1 MRPLKLII
9 SAFGP
14 YKDRTVIDFERLGEN
29 GLYLITGDTGAGK
42 TTIFDAITF
51 ALYGSASG
59 NVREAGMF
67 RSKYAEAG
75 TPTEVILEFIN
86 KGKTYTVK
94 RNPEYK
100 RPSKR
105 GDRLTD
111 EKAAAELTLPGGKV
125 ITKLKDVNAE
135 IENIMGVDKDQFSQ
149 IAMIAQ
155 GDFQKLLLSSTD
167 DRKKILRK
175 IFKTERYFELQ
186 EALKR
191 EAGDLKQRFKQLN
204 DSINQYIA
212 DIILDEGKER
222 TYLTLDDTLKEL
234 SESLEKDGAAREELY
249 TLIAKNEEADRLL
262 SNRIKDGLELR
273 ANKINL
279 AKFTDNRKKG
289 EERTKE
295 EKEKLDALLLKKPE
309 IEKLRS
315 KEAEIAS
322 FLPRYDELSAKKAEL
337 QTAERSMRIKEALL
351 SDREK
356 DKERMKEEN
365 EKLDA
370 ELLSL
375 SSAGE
380 KLLSLKNTKE
390 ALEKEKKDIKA
401 LRDSK
406 IERDNSLLSFN
417 RAKEEFTLL
426 MAEAEEKTRLY
437 NESYKAYLSEQAGIL
452 ASELKEGEPCPV
464 CGSLEHPH
472 KAVKSLEAPSKE
484 KLEELKNISESAS
497 KKAAKA
503 SEISSGKNAEFLEK
517 DRNLKASFDEM
528 FRGKDIK
535 DIRELFNKKIESFKI
550 QAEKL
555 TEEMQEENKN
565 VERKNELSE
574 LIPQKKKAQ
583 SALEEEVNKLKIDIS
598 ALSETKK
605 QLVKLI
611 EEISKLLP
619 FDDKQDALRETA
631 NLKASYTKILRD
643 TEDAEACYNDCKN
656 KLSELDGKI
665 NAIKE
670 SCEGKKEEDIDALTK
685 EQTSL
690 RSEKAFL
697 TLRKETISHKISTNE
712 KILENLSS
720 RKSEMEET
728 EKKWRLIGVLSDTA
742 NGSLSGKE
750 KIMLETFIQTTYFD
764 RIIERANVRFRIMTN
779 NKYDLKRQTEGE
791 NKRSQ
796 SGLDLSVIDHYNG
809 TERSVKTLSGGES
822 FKASLSLA
830 LGLADEIGSSAGG
843 IKLDTMFVDEGFGSL
858 DDESLNQAV
867 NALYGLSEGNKLVGI
882 ISHVSELKG
891 RIDKQIIVRKGP
903 DGSSEVSIKA

>member
-111 EKAAAELTLPGGKV
+111 EKAAAELTLPDGKV
-125 ITKLKDVNAE
+125 LTKLKDVNAE
-135 IENIMGVDKDQFSQ
+135 IENIMGVDRDQFSQ

-212 DIILDEGKER
+212 DIILDTDEEKECF
-222 TYLTLDDTLKEL
+222 TFEDTALWLKE
-234 SESLEKDGAAREELY
+234 SLLKDKEIKEELSCRIY
-249 TLIAKNEEADRLL
+249 ENEKADSSLTA
-262 SNRIKDGLELR
+262 RIKDAVVLR
-273 ANKINL
+273 DNKNSLSRL
-279 AKFTDNRKKG
+279 AEERKKADG
-289 EERTKE
+289 DIKAQKLILEE
-295 EKEKLDALLLKKPE
+295 LLAKKPE
-309 IEKLRS
+309 TEKLQS
-315 KEAEIAS
+315 KAAEISS
-322 FLPRYDELSAKKAEL
+322 FLPRYDELNKKTAEL
-337 QTAERSMRIKEALL
+337 RDAENTMKQKEKLL
-351 SDREK
+351 IS
-356 DKERMKEEN
+356 KEREQADIKFQK

-375 SSAGE
+375 SKAGE
-380 KLLSLKNTKE
+380 KLIFLENRKE
-390 ALEKEKKDIKA
+390 SLEKEKKDIA
-401 LRDSK
+401 SLRNLK
-406 IERDNSLLSFN
+406 TERDNSLLSFN
-417 RAKEEFTLL
+417 KAKDEFTAL
-426 MAEAEEKTRLY
+426 MAVSEEKTRFY
-437 NESYKAYLSEQAGIL
+437 NESYKAYLNEQAGIL
-452 ASELKEGEPCPV
+452 AFELKEGEPCPV
-464 CGSLEHPH
+464 CGSLEHPC
-472 KAVKSLEAPSKE
+472 KAVASPEAPSKE
-484 KLEELKNISESAS
+484 ELEKLKDISESAVE
-497 KKAAKA
+497 KAASA
-503 SEISSGKNAEFLEK
+503 SRLSCGKNAEFLEK
-517 DRNLKASFDEM
+517 DRNVNSFFAEIFNGCNIQDINELLK
-528 FRGKDIK
+528 
-535 DIRELFNKKIESFKI
+535 NKLQSLEEDFAKLVI
-550 QAEKL
+550 Q
-555 TEEMQEENKN
+555 TDEENRN
-565 VERKNELSE
+565 VERKNRLSE
-574 LIPQKKKAQ
+574 LLPLKKK
-583 SALEEEVNKLKIDIS
+583 EEEQLTEETNRLKIDIS
-598 ALSETKK
+598 ALGETKK
-605 QLVKLI
+605 QLFENI
-611 EEISKLLP
+611 NEISKLLP
-619 FDDKQDALRETA
+619 FANKQEALKEITK
-631 NLKASYTKILRD
+631 LKAEFTGILSDIEKAENSY
-643 TEDAEACYNDCKN
+643 NSSKN
-656 KLSELDGKI
+656 SLFELDGKI
-665 NAIKE
+665 NAIRE
-670 SCEGKKEEDIDALTK
+670 SCEGKKEEDIDALV
-685 EQTSL
+685 SL
-690 RSEKAFL
+690 QREIREN
-697 TLRKETISHKISTNE
+697 RKELIESREILSHKISSNE
-712 KILENLSS
+712 KTMSNLLS
-720 RKSEMEET
+720 KKTEMEEI
-728 EKKWRLIGVLSDTA
+728 ENQWKLIGVLSDTA
-742 NGSLSGKE
+742 NGTLSGKE

-764 RIIERANVRFRIMTN
+764 RIIERANIRFRIMTGG
-779 NKYDLKRQTEGE
+779 KYDLKRKTEGD

-796 SGLDLSVIDHYNG
+796 SGLDLSVIDHHNG
-809 TERSVKTLSGGES
+809 SERSVKTLSGGES

-843 IKLDTMFVDEGFGSL
+843 IRLDTMFVDEGFGSL

-867 NALYGLSEGNKLVGI
+867 NALYSLSEGNKLVGI

-891 RIDKQIIVRKGP
+891 RIDKQITVRKGP
-903 DGSSEVSIKA
+903 DGASEVSVRA